1 MIKIRLVILAGG
13 GGTRLYPLSTEDEP
27 KQFVKILHGKSLFQK
42 TIERFSSYFDRI
54 QVITLKKYE
63 DIARRQANEIGA
75 HVEIITEP
83 ARKNTL
89 APITLAAMID
99 NEKMLVTPADHVMD
113 LTDPEPI
120 IKGLE
125 SANNRIILYGIKPR
139 HPATEYGYI
148 QPGEKINDHV
158 YAVKKFHEKPD
169 EQTARK
175 YIKNGYLWNSG
186 IFAINP
192 DHFIEEVKTKAPIY
206 VEKIEKY
213 IADNDPYQYIALP
226 ELQIDK
232 GLLERTKNL
241 GVIPLDVKW
250 SDLGSYKSIHEYF
263 EKDENNNVIIGPARV
278 KDVKNSIIITDTE
291 FNVCCMNSIAAVSWK
306 RKTYIGP
313 INDMKAPKNFV
324 YIP

>member
-1 MIKIRLVILAGG
+1 MKIRVVILAGG

-27 KQFVKILHGKSLFQK
+27 KQFVKILHGKSLFQE
-42 TIERFSSYFDRI
+42 TIERFFNHFDRI

-63 DIARRQANEIGA
+63 PIVRRQANEIGSRI
-75 HVEIITEP
+75 EIITEP
-83 ARKNTL
+83 VRKNTL
-89 APITLAAMID
+89 APIALAAMMD
-99 NEKMLVTPADHVMD
+99 SEKMLVTPADHVMD

-139 HPATEYGYI
+139 HPSTEYGYI

-158 YAVKKFHEKPD
+158 YEVKKFHEKPD
-169 EQTARK
+169 EQTARE

-192 DHFIEEVKTKAPIY
+192 DHFIEELRTKTPIY
-206 VEKIEKY
+206 VEKIERY
-213 IADNDPYQYIALP
+213 LADNDPYQYIALP

-278 KDVKNSIIITDTE
+278 KDVKNSIIITDGE
-291 FNVCCMNSIAAVSWK
+291 FNICCMDSIAAVSWK
-306 RKTYIGP
+306 RKTYVGP
-313 INDMKAPKNFV
+313 INDMKTPKNFV